1 MMADYLTPD
10 ARAVA
15 ICAYEHAIRLGH
27 RYLGGEHFLL
37 ALAAADQPVGAVLRD
52 HGVTPERVGAE
63 IVRLAGDG
71 LFGGLDQDA
80 LAAIGIDVGAVRA
93 RIEASFGPGALIQA
107 GQAVCRGPRLA
118 RLNPRRV
125 SGAERDGVFLPHAP
139 GVDQSRRNA
148 QREAQARHGTQIGV
162 EHLALGLL
170 AVSDG
175 LVPPILSALGAS
187 APALRAAILG
197 RYQQAS

>member
-1 MMADYLTPD
+1 MMAGHMAPD

-37 ALAAADQPVGAVLRD
+37 ALASAGQPAGAVLRD
-52 HGVTPERVGAE
+52 HGVTPERVGEE
-63 IVRLAGDG
+63 IVRLAGG
-71 LFGGLDQDA
+71 ALFGGLDRDA

-107 GQAVCRGPRLA
+107 GQAAPRRPRLA

-125 SGAERDGVFLPHAP
+125 SGAGRDGAFLPHGP
-139 GVDQSRRNA
+139 GAGQSLGNA
-148 QREAQARHGTQIGV
+148 LREAQARHVTQFST

-170 AVSDG
+170 AVDEG
-175 LVPPILSALGAS
+175 LVPPILSALGVS
-187 APALRAAILG
+187 APALRAAILHHY
-197 RYQQAS
+197 RQAG

>member
-1 MMADYLTPD
+1 MMAGHMTPD

-37 ALAAADQPVGAVLRD
+37 ALSSADQPAGAVLRD
-52 HGVTPERVGAE
+52 HGVTPERVGEE
-63 IVRLAGDG
+63 IVRLAGG
-71 LFGGLDQDA
+71 TLFGGLDRDA

-107 GQAVCRGPRLA
+107 GQAAPRGPRLA

-125 SGAERDGVFLPHAP
+125 SGAERDGVFLPHGP
-139 GVDQSRRNA
+139 GA
-148 QREAQARHGTQIGV
+148 GPILGHALREAQARHDTQFST

-170 AVSDG
+170 AVDEG
-175 LVPPILSALGAS
+175 LVPPILSTFGVS
-187 APALRAAILG
+187 APALRAAILD
-197 RYQQAS
+197 RYRQTR